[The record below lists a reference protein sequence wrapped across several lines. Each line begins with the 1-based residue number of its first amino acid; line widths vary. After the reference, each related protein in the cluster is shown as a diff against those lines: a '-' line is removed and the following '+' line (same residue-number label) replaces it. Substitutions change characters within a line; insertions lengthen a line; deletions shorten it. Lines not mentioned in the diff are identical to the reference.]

1 MPRYV
6 GKVAQAQVQGAGV
19 GTGTGGM
26 EWVSPDVLPPP
37 NTNSG
42 GIFNIEVTHL
52 DRGMHRRR
60 GGGEKG
66 RGGREGDGWGR
77 KWALVWSGVSR
88 VSIGHVYGGWVSDV
102 CCVLWCR

>member
-52 DRGMHRRR
+52 DKRHGQEERGRRREGVGRRR
-60 GGGEKG
+60 GMAGPRNGP
-66 RGGREGDGWGR
+66 
-77 KWALVWSGVSR
+77 SCGV
-88 VSIGHVYGGWVSDV
+88 GY
-102 CCVLWCR
+102 LEYL